1 MKILLDTQIFLWAI
15 IGDKRLSKVQS
26 AAYLD
31 QTNDLYLSVASIWEM
46 LIKYELGKLPLPSPA
61 ADYIL
66 RQMETNRIAMLAIR
80 AGHLVE
86 LEKLPPYHRDPFDQ
100 MLVAQARSEGMP
112 ILSADKV
119 IRKYGT
125 RVL

>member
-86 LEKLPPYHRDPFDQ
+86 LEKLPPYHRDPFDR

>member
-1 MKILLDTQIFLWAI
+1 MRILLDTQIFLWAI
-15 IGDKRLSKVQS
+15 TGDKRLSKAHS

-86 LEKLPPYHRDPFDQ
+86 FEKLPPYHRDPFDR

>member
-15 IGDKRLSKVQS
+15 TGDKRLSKAQS

-86 LEKLPPYHRDPFDQ
+86 LEKLPPYHGDPFDR
-100 MLVAQARSEGMP
+100 MLVAQARSEGIP

>member
-1 MKILLDTQIFLWAI
+1 LKILLDTQIFLWAI

-86 LEKLPPYHRDPFDQ
+86 LEKLPPYHRDPFDR